1 MLAVL
6 WPDPAASRAHILTL
20 SQQTNKQYGSGG
32 VFWMGAGILTL
43 IANPQYA
50 SYLVYYQVGAGSD
63 TFLGG
68 ACICLYVCRTA
79 RGLRVS
85 RATV

>member
-1 MLAVL
+1 
-6 WPDPAASRAHILTL
+6 
-20 SQQTNKQYGSGG
+20 
-32 VFWMGAGILTL
+32 MGAGILTL

-68 ACICLYVCRTA
+68 AFLRSCTFRAA

-85 RATV
+85 RAADCWTSL